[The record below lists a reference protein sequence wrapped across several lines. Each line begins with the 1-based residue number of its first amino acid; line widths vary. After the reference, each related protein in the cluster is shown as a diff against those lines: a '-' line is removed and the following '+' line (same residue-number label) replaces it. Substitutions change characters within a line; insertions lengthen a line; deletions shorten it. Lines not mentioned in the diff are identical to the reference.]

1 MCEKPGVANQGPG
14 NKPFLFGRVCW
25 HFPGGGEHPHAPS
38 FLNEGG
44 EQGLGSR
51 PVAGTCL
58 SLPAGGGD
66 RQCRSAGSPRAPS
79 PWLLAGLSASRL
91 QFLGPW
97 SPPNTG
103 PPGPPSPSCIIFAV
117 SLQGPPFFWLPGL
130 MPGQLFRRPSPST
143 ILLKCFPWW
152 SWEHMVPAKG
162 RGPRVWLQPCGGP

>member
-14 NKPFLFGRVCW
+14 DKPFLFGRVCR

-38 FLNEGG
+38 FLSEGG

-58 SLPAGGGD
+58 SLPAGGGTGSAAQQGAPAPPP
-66 RQCRSAGSPRAPS
+66 RGSSLVFPPLGSRSWAP
-79 PWLLAGLSASRL
+79 GL
-91 QFLGPW
+91 PH
-97 SPPNTG
+97 TG
-103 PPGPPSPSCIIFAV
+103 PPGPPSPSYIIFAV

-143 ILLKCFPWW
+143 ILLKCFPRW
-152 SWEHMVPAKG
+152 SWEHTVPAKG